1 MNKGRVIAI
10 IISIVIVL
18 AALAFYFLPRGNGE
32 KQVQWYEYYHMEYKE
47 PYGTY
52 AVSQLLDDYFPKQS
66 FTVLEKSLYKTLDQS
81 KVDAPANYIC
91 ISDYI
96 YWTGRDEDSLLS
108 FVQNGNNAFL
118 SVKNLP
124 TTFLKKLS
132 EFKYQETGVTTS
144 FSSREAL
151 SLDINDGTDSIYKYM
166 FNNGSGIDTN
176 YTWNAISVELDSMV
190 SSTIL
195 GTYKRVE
202 VDTDY
207 VNFVK
212 IQYGKGSIYVHTMP
226 LVFTNY
232 YLITKEGRAY
242 AEKALSFLPEGD
254 VYWDNVSQ
262 NYIYQPQGQNEKSP
276 LSFILS
282 QKSLRW
288 AWYICLLAILLYVIF
303 RAKRKQRII
312 PVIEPNINT
321 SIMFIETIGKLY
333 YMQNNHHKVAL
344 LKMKHF
350 VNFIR
355 MRYKVNLQKDME
367 QKIDQLAVISG
378 VNHDIITTL
387 FTKYQRIS
395 LMENIT
401 AHELL
406 EFNAIIQKFYKNCK

>member
-10 IISIVIVL
+10 IVSIVIVL
-18 AALAFYFLPRGNGE
+18 GAFALYFMRSGDE
-32 KQVQWYEYYHMEYKE
+32 KEVQWYEYYHMENKD

-66 FTVLEKSLYKTLDQS
+66 FTVLDKSLYKTLDQS
-81 KVDAPANYIC
+81 KVDVPANYIC

-96 YWTGRDEDSLLS
+96 YWSGRDEDSLLS
-108 FVQNGNNAFL
+108 FIQNGNNAFI

-124 TTFLKKLS
+124 ATFLKKLS
-132 EFKYQETGVTTS
+132 EHKYQETGVMTS
-144 FSSREAL
+144 FTSREAL
-151 SLDINDGTDSIYKYM
+151 SLDINDGTDSTYKYL
-166 FNNGSGIDTN
+166 FNNGLGIDTN
-176 YTWNAISVELDSMV
+176 YTWNAISVELDSIV

-202 VDTDY
+202 VDTEY

-212 IQYGKGSIYVHTMP
+212 IKYGKGNVYVHTMP
-226 LVFTNY
+226 LAFTNY
-232 YLITKEGRAY
+232 YLISKLGREY

-262 NYIYQPQGQNEKSP
+262 NYTYQPQEQNEKSP

-367 QKIDQLAVISG
+367 QKIDQLAAISG
-378 VNHDIITTL
+378 VSRDIITTL
-387 FTKYQRIS
+387 FSKYQRIS
-395 LMENIT
+395 LLENIT